1 MIRFV
6 RELHLERI
14 INILLIIQCIGIV
27 WMTFLY
33 ARGDMFPASV
43 LLFINGG
50 VFIWKYGNVSYAFET
65 ILSRLFLIFVL
76 VEALAFGNYLFD
88 DSKNTRFL
96 GGLFYNTSLFEF
108 FCYSLVWYLN
118 YLFFYIYTKKSDSVI
133 LLKIFVILYFVAGI
147 LNNYRAHMTFHV
159 QNGDLS
165 QINYFYYAL
174 IPLPL
179 LFYFVNNKLKYIFLV
194 FALLCVI
201 YGYKRSGIFACG
213 LIFIVNFFID
223 SSKSIKSFLLNCFL
237 TLIIIFV
244 SSYYVGN
251 NKAIERT
258 QTRLERLDSDGG
270 SGRTKNI
277 ENIIERVKTA
287 PTVNQIFGYGFM
299 GHVAKY
305 HKMVDVEVFAIL
317 YYYGIVGW
325 LVYIVIH
332 IWLIRKICYLYR
344 IRDVIGSN
352 VLSSYSTCYSILI
365 FYSIA
370 AEPFSYLFF
379 FCLIF
384 VYLGFIEAYL
394 NEHYNIV

>member
-1 MIRFV
+1 MA
-6 RELHLERI
+6 LHI
-14 INILLIIQCIGIV
+14 
-27 WMTFLY
+27 
-33 ARGDMFPASV
+33 
-43 LLFINGG
+43 
-50 VFIWKYGNVSYAFET
+50 
-65 ILSRLFLIFVL
+65 
-76 VEALAFGNYLFD
+76 
-88 DSKNTRFL
+88 
-96 GGLFYNTSLFEF
+96 
-108 FCYSLVWYLN
+108 
-118 YLFFYIYTKKSDSVI
+118 
-133 LLKIFVILYFVAGI
+133 
-147 LNNYRAHMTFHV
+147 
-159 QNGDLS
+159 
-165 QINYFYYAL
+165 
-174 IPLPL
+174 
-179 LFYFVNNKLKYIFLV
+179 
-194 FALLCVI
+194 
-201 YGYKRSGIFACG
+201 
-213 LIFIVNFFID
+213 
-223 SSKSIKSFLLNCFL
+223 L

-299 GHVAKY
+299 GHAAKY

-365 FYSIA
+365 FYVIA
-370 AEPFSYLFF
+370 LGLNYIVPKDVITLLQMNMALSLTLYLG
-379 FCLIF
+379 LIF
-384 VYLGFIEAYL
+384 VILTKK
-394 NEHYNIV
+394 